1 MDESFSLG
9 QTDNFNS
16 FISDNEL
23 ILILLC
29 IVDITPFMGL
39 TEVTTDTNDHI
50 RSPYGSVPTVLSP
63 QFAFELL
70 GSFKR
75 SQMWINIHFML
86 INSPDCSTCLF
97 SWYGLLIMVGGV
109 GCVGGD
115 FSQTRSRH
123 HSLKFSSNAQY
134 LCCNCFIE
142 LLAR

>member
-1 MDESFSLG
+1 MDESFSLS

-39 TEVTTDTNDHI
+39 TEVTTDTTDHI

-63 QFAFELL
+63 HFAFELL

-75 SQMWINIHFML
+75 SQMWINIHF
-86 INSPDCSTCLF
+86 IVDKFTRLF
-97 SWYGLLIMVGGV
+97 YLLIQLVRAANYGRW
-109 GCVGGD
+109 C
-115 FSQTRSRH
+115 R
-123 HSLKFSSNAQY
+123 
-134 LCCNCFIE
+134 LC
-142 LLAR
+142 RW